1 MSNDQCQMSNE
12 GTLSDDIQKL
22 VAKIIKLPVEKVD
35 LNANLFTELGVDSL
49 LGTEIFASLD
59 KKYGI
64 DIPENKLAGIKTLN
78 DIVKLVEELKK

>member
-1 MSNDQCQMSNE
+1 MTNAE
-12 GTLSDDIQKL
+12 LRDDIQKL

-59 KKYGI
+59 QKYGI

-78 DIVKLVEELKK
+78 DIIALVETLKSSK